1 MWNRIFAKIFNTMQW
16 FESWF
21 NTSYYHQLYKNRN
34 EQEAQNF
41 LHKLVPHL
49 TQDKSAKFLDICC
62 GKGRHSQVINNLG
75 FEVIGYDLSK
85 NSIEEAKKLE
95 EENLHFHVHD
105 MRKLFYTNYFDFA
118 LNLFTSFGY
127 FSNERDNIN
136 ALLSANKALK
146 ENGILVI
153 DFMNAIQTRNK
164 MVPQE
169 TKTIDEIT
177 FNLSRRI
184 ENNSIVKEIHFKKND
199 EEFSYSEK
207 VELLELTDFKRL
219 LEKSGFIIKE
229 VYGNYELMPF
239 TEESDRLIIL
249 AAKL

>member
-1 MWNRIFAKIFNTMQW
+1 MQW

-34 EQEAQNF
+34 EQEAQDF
-41 LHKLVPHL
+41 LQKLVPNL
-49 TQDKSAKFLDICC
+49 TLNKSAKFLDSCC

-75 FEVIGYDLSK
+75 FEVIGFDLSE

-95 EENLHFHVHD
+95 KENLHFYVHD

-127 FSNERDNIN
+127 FSSERDNIN

-146 ENGILVI
+146 ENGMLVI
-153 DFMNAIQTRNK
+153 DFMNAIQTRKK
-164 MVPQE
+164 MVAQE
-169 TKTIDEIT
+169 SKVIDDIT
-177 FNLSRRI
+177 FNISRRI
-184 ENNSIVKEIHFKKND
+184 EKNNIVKEIHFKKNN

-207 VELLELTDFKRL
+207 VELLELGDFKSL
-219 LEKSGFIIKE
+219 LEKSGFKIKE
-229 VYGNYELMPF
+229 IYGNYELMPF
-239 TEESDRLIIL
+239 NEESDRLIIL